1 MCFKFLANS
10 TLESKDFNLE
20 DKVAYVVDFLY
31 SNSVTLIYSPPKQ
44 GKTWL
49 GYGLTTTLTKR
60 EDVDHIIYVDMDNGL
75 SSLKEREIDDK
86 LINHQKVEYVSR
98 AKIGCE
104 PIEYLRKIDKEAISG
119 NYKGVTFV
127 FETTKDFVDTD
138 SKSQSEEFMK
148 IMMRIRDAG
157 ATVIIMHHASK
168 AGRTIS
174 GVQVFI
180 NSPDN
185 VYEMTQKSREEN
197 KLHFMLTVT
206 HARNL
211 VKDIGVTVDTKTLE
225 LTELDEIYS
234 TMSEYEEE
242 IVRKGMDALKKNPKG
257 LLQKDLLAAVGKDKA
272 DKTARDTIEKFEGR
286 MWNKYQE
293 KKGKPITYTLNS

>member
-1 MCFKFLANS
+1 MCFNFLKDS
-10 TLESKDFNLE
+10 TLETKDFNLE
-20 DKVAYVVDFLY
+20 DKVAYVTDFLY

-49 GYGLTTTLTKR
+49 GYGLTTTLAKR

-75 SSLKEREIDDK
+75 SSLKEREVDDK
-86 LINHQKVEYVSR
+86 LINHPKVEYVSR

-104 PIEYLRKIDKEAISG
+104 PIEYLRKIDKEAITG

-197 KLHFMLTVT
+197 KLHFMLNVT

-242 IVRKGMDALKKNPKG
+242 FVKKGKEALKKNPQG
-257 LLQKDLLAAVGKDKA
+257 LGQKKFMEYIGYKTTDH
-272 DKTARDTIEKFEGR
+272 TARAVVEKFEGKF
-286 MWNKYQE
+286 WNRNQE
-293 KKGKPITYTLNS
+293 KKGTPITYTLI